1 MFSQALG
8 QLPGEHKQLLGSGLQ
23 CPAAQSSSN
32 ESLKQRKR
40 GAGMRKEVRGREKEL
55 RLEIAR
61 KEVKSSHTLLAEVLG
76 KVGRKRGRPRDLVH
90 SQWR

>member
-1 MFSQALG
+1 
-8 QLPGEHKQLLGSGLQ
+8 
-23 CPAAQSSSN
+23 
-32 ESLKQRKR
+32 
-40 GAGMRKEVRGREKEL
+40 MRKEVRGREKEL